1 MIKTKDKIKR
11 FYKKRN
17 IWKTLTW
24 RIISLMLS
32 FLIGFLITGSF
43 EMGGLFAI
51 FDFTI
56 KSGLYYFHERY
67 WNKYTIGRIRKIKNK
82 KNVKK
87 I

>member
-1 MIKTKDKIKR
+1 MVKTKDKIRR

-24 RIISLMLS
+24 RIISLTLS
-32 FLIGFLITGSF
+32 FSIGFIITGSF
-43 EMGGLFAI
+43 ELGGLFAI

-56 KSGLYYFHERY
+56 KSGLYYLHEHQ
-67 WNKYTIGRIRKIKNK
+67 WNKYTIKRIRKIKK
-82 KNVKK
+82 KKHGKK